1 MPEQTQLVAEPQR
14 GPERFDRVLS
24 GWPHPHDHA
33 AQLHRAIL
41 HDLRSAGPSSPDEV
55 GRRVG
60 TSRTSALQQL
70 RALETAGLA
79 CHATVK
85 HGVGRPRHVYDLTP
99 VAQSLFP
106 ANYDGLATDMLA
118 AIDAVGGPELIGEV
132 FRARREAV
140 SNRVRD
146 RLADRLPAGA
156 TLLER
161 VKELA
166 VIQDEAGYLCSATVE
181 DDGTSIRL
189 SEKNCAI
196 FRVASGHPGACAAE
210 LTMFADV
217 LGADVVRES
226 HIMAG
231 DRCCSYRI
239 SETAPD

>member
-1 MPEQTQLVAEPQR
+1 MSEHPQLDADSQL
-14 GPERFDRVLS
+14 GPERFDRARS
-24 GWPHPHDHA
+24 EWPHPHDHS

-41 HDLRSAGPSSPDEV
+41 HDLRTAGPSSPDEV

-99 VAQSLFP
+99 LAQGLFP

-132 FRARREAV
+132 FRTRREAV
-140 SNRVRD
+140 SKRVRD
-146 RLADRLPAGA
+146 RLADRLPEGA
-156 TLLER
+156 TLFDR

-166 VIQDEAGYLCSATVE
+166 VIQDEAGYLCAATVE
-181 DDGTSIRL
+181 DDGASIRL

-226 HIMAG
+226 HIMGG

-239 SETAPD
+239 SETTPD